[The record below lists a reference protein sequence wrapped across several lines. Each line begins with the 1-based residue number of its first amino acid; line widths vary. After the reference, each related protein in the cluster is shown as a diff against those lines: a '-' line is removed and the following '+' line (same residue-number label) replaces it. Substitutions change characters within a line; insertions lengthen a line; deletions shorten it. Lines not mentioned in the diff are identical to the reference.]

1 MWNITS
7 KSLGLR
13 CVSWQNDMCPPQILT
28 KTFQII
34 LFIYFFFREEE
45 REKREAD
52 MRREMEERDKQH
64 RETVERLQSQVRLL
78 GPVWIY
84 FTHPAVCL

>member
-1 MWNITS
+1 MEHYFY
-7 KSLGLR
+7 
-13 CVSWQNDMCPPQILT
+13 VSWTALCKLAKLYLSSQILT
-28 KTFQII
+28 KT
-34 LFIYFFFREEE
+34 FFREEE

-64 RETVERLQSQVRLL
+64 REIVERLQSQVRLL

-84 FTHPAVCL
+84 FSRPGVSL